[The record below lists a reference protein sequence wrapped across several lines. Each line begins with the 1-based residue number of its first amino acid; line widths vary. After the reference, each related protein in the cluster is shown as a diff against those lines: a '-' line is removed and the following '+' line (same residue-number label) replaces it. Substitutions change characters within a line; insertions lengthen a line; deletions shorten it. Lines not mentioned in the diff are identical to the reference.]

1 MGSKVSGCRGCEAL
15 GGAAGSKGVAGTSVA
30 WFLPTSGTALVQEVR
45 WTISGAEEDQRENKR
60 DKEHTECVLLGWA
73 VER

>member
-1 MGSKVSGCRGCEAL
+1 MVE
-15 GGAAGSKGVAGTSVA
+15 TSVA

-45 WTISGAEEDQRENKR
+45 RTTSGAEEDQRENQR